1 MVSRNIKNIVT
12 ESFWMAIDAIRKN
25 KLRSSLTLLGISI
38 GVFSVIGVMT
48 AIRTLESS
56 IASGLNVFA
65 TNTFV
70 IQKYPEVNF
79 GSNREYRKRKNIDFS
94 QYQKFKS
101 RSILPILVSVLEGSS
116 VRNVRYKDRIVKN
129 YVDLIGGDDGTIRF
143 YNTYISDGRNF
154 IEDDIHFK
162 RNVCVLGM
170 DVVDR
175 LFPFEDP
182 ISKKIKVDG
191 LDYFVIGVTERQ
203 GEAFGQSKDNFIA
216 IPISTYLERFSEKW
230 TTLSIHVESS
240 SESTFEK
247 TKDEAIGLMRSIR
260 KVKPEDDNDFEVWRA
275 FTPSELLPQL
285 SYFGINA
292 DEQIDQLTDP
302 LQDSFEN
309 AVSEAANATNV
320 IPSLADTVALGQK
333 GLKSLANKLEAQS
346 KSVNSLVNKMND
358 LNRKITEGTNLL
370 KDAMTYGPLS
380 LDAHLIGPDLQLR
393 SNSEFVDAVDRALS
407 DATDPNRPTFGPPAA
422 KDIAASQGSIEAAL
436 RGEAPIVQN
445 TTMWFGIVLTIQAEN
460 KTALG
465 NQMNTIANFLSIDD
479 SPIDLDKTDQLTNL
493 FG

>member
-48 AIRTLESS
+48 AIRTLELS

-129 YVDLIGGDDGTIRF
+129 YVELIGGDDGTIRF
-143 YNTYISDGRNF
+143 YNTYISYGRNF

-216 IPISTYLERFSEKW
+216 IPISTYLERFSDKW

-260 KVKPEDDNDFEVWRA
+260 KVKPEDDNDFEVVTNTEMIEQFSGFTNGVKLFALCVSVIALVVAGIGIMNIMLVSVTERIKEIGIRKAIGATKKDILTQFLMEAIFLSEFGGIVGIIMGVAGGNMVAIIFNIPAVIPIDWAVIGLVVCSAIGIGFGIYPAWRA
-275 FTPSELLPQL
+275 AQL
-285 SYFGINA
+285 
-292 DEQIDQLTDP
+292 DP
-302 LQDSFEN
+302 IESLRFE
-309 AVSEAANATNV
+309 
-320 IPSLADTVALGQK
+320 
-333 GLKSLANKLEAQS
+333 
-346 KSVNSLVNKMND
+346 
-358 LNRKITEGTNLL
+358 
-370 KDAMTYGPLS
+370 
-380 LDAHLIGPDLQLR
+380 
-393 SNSEFVDAVDRALS
+393 
-407 DATDPNRPTFGPPAA
+407 
-422 KDIAASQGSIEAAL
+422 
-436 RGEAPIVQN
+436 
-445 TTMWFGIVLTIQAEN
+445 
-460 KTALG
+460 
-465 NQMNTIANFLSIDD
+465 
-479 SPIDLDKTDQLTNL
+479 
-493 FG
+493 

>member
-1 MVSRNIKNIVT
+1 MGSRSIKNIVK

-70 IQKYPEVNF
+70 IQKYPEISF

-101 RSILPILVSVLEGSS
+101 RSTLPILVSVLEGTS

-129 YVDLIGGDDGTIRF
+129 YVDLIGGDDCTIRF

-154 IEDDIHFK
+154 IDDDIHFG

-182 ISKKIKVDG
+182 ISKKIKIDG
-191 LDYFVIGVTERQ
+191 LEYFVIGVTERQ

-216 IPISTYLERFSEKW
+216 IPISTYLERFSDKW

-260 KVKPEDDNDFEVWRA
+260 KVKPEDDNDFEVVTNTEMIEQFSGFTSGVKLFALCVSVIALVVAGIGIMNIMLVSVTERIKEIGIRKAIGATKKDILTQFLMEAVFLSEFGGIVGIIMGIVGGNMVAVIFNIPAVIPIDWAVIGLVVCSAIGIGFGIYPAWRA
-275 FTPSELLPQL
+275 AQL
-285 SYFGINA
+285 
-292 DEQIDQLTDP
+292 DP
-302 LQDSFEN
+302 IESLRFE
-309 AVSEAANATNV
+309 
-320 IPSLADTVALGQK
+320 
-333 GLKSLANKLEAQS
+333 
-346 KSVNSLVNKMND
+346 
-358 LNRKITEGTNLL
+358 
-370 KDAMTYGPLS
+370 
-380 LDAHLIGPDLQLR
+380 
-393 SNSEFVDAVDRALS
+393 
-407 DATDPNRPTFGPPAA
+407 
-422 KDIAASQGSIEAAL
+422 
-436 RGEAPIVQN
+436 
-445 TTMWFGIVLTIQAEN
+445 
-460 KTALG
+460 
-465 NQMNTIANFLSIDD
+465 
-479 SPIDLDKTDQLTNL
+479 
-493 FG
+493 

>member
-1 MVSRNIKNIVT
+1 MGSRSLKNIVN

-25 KLRSSLTLLGISI
+25 KLRSSLTLFGISI

-70 IQKYPEVNF
+70 IQKYPEISF

-101 RSILPILVSVLEGSS
+101 RSTLPILVSVLEGTS

-154 IEDDIHFK
+154 IDDDIHFG

-182 ISKKIKVDG
+182 ISKKIKIDG
-191 LDYFVIGVTERQ
+191 LEYFVIGVTERQ

-216 IPISTYLERFSEKW
+216 IPISTYLERFSDKW

-260 KVKPEDDNDFEVWRA
+260 KVKPEDDNDFEVVTNTEMIEQFSGFTSGVKLFALCVSVIALVVAGIGIMNIMLVSVTERIKEIGIRKAIGATKKDILTQFLMEAVFLSEFGGIVGIIMGIVGGNMVAIIFNIPAVIPIDWAVIGLVVCSAIGIGFGIYPAWRA
-275 FTPSELLPQL
+275 AQL
-285 SYFGINA
+285 
-292 DEQIDQLTDP
+292 DP
-302 LQDSFEN
+302 IESLRFE
-309 AVSEAANATNV
+309 
-320 IPSLADTVALGQK
+320 
-333 GLKSLANKLEAQS
+333 
-346 KSVNSLVNKMND
+346 
-358 LNRKITEGTNLL
+358 
-370 KDAMTYGPLS
+370 
-380 LDAHLIGPDLQLR
+380 
-393 SNSEFVDAVDRALS
+393 
-407 DATDPNRPTFGPPAA
+407 
-422 KDIAASQGSIEAAL
+422 
-436 RGEAPIVQN
+436 
-445 TTMWFGIVLTIQAEN
+445 
-460 KTALG
+460 
-465 NQMNTIANFLSIDD
+465 
-479 SPIDLDKTDQLTNL
+479 
-493 FG
+493 

>member
-216 IPISTYLERFSEKW
+216 IPISTYLERFSDKW

-260 KVKPEDDNDFEVWRA
+260 KVKPENDNDFEVVTNTEMIEQFSGFTNGVKLFALCVSVIALVVAGIGIMNIMLVSVTERIKEIGIRKAIGATKKDILTQFLMEAIFLSEFGGIVGIIMGVAGGNMVAIIFNIPAVIPIDWAVIGLVVCSAIGIGFGIYPAWRA
-275 FTPSELLPQL
+275 AQL
-285 SYFGINA
+285 
-292 DEQIDQLTDP
+292 DP
-302 LQDSFEN
+302 IESLRFE
-309 AVSEAANATNV
+309 
-320 IPSLADTVALGQK
+320 
-333 GLKSLANKLEAQS
+333 
-346 KSVNSLVNKMND
+346 
-358 LNRKITEGTNLL
+358 
-370 KDAMTYGPLS
+370 
-380 LDAHLIGPDLQLR
+380 
-393 SNSEFVDAVDRALS
+393 
-407 DATDPNRPTFGPPAA
+407 
-422 KDIAASQGSIEAAL
+422 
-436 RGEAPIVQN
+436 
-445 TTMWFGIVLTIQAEN
+445 
-460 KTALG
+460 
-465 NQMNTIANFLSIDD
+465 
-479 SPIDLDKTDQLTNL
+479 
-493 FG
+493 